1 MLGKVEANK
10 MSWQLLRPRTD
21 SWPSKRR
28 GEVPPS
34 WSIRPRRRGRCA
46 RGQPEVERASLDR
59 EEPPPPPPQPAHR
72 EERPPRLP
80 RALETV
86 QGGAGAAAGRAVG
99 AAPGCPG
106 PEGVPGAGRKEPPR
120 LTHTPPAG
128 DVYTRSSMRC
138 PNMPVGRAYNMT
150 IRAR

>member
-1 MLGKVEANK
+1 MLGKAEANK
-10 MSWQLLRPRTD
+10 MSWQLLRPRPD

-59 EEPPPPPPQPAHR
+59 EEPPPPPPQPTHR

-80 RALETV
+80 RAVEAA
-86 QGGAGAAAGRAVG
+86 QGGARAVEREAVDVAAECAG
-99 AAPGCPG
+99 A
-106 PEGVPGAGRKEPPR
+106 EEVLGARRPEPPR
-120 LTHTPPAG
+120 STHARACA
-128 DVYTRSSMRC
+128 VRACRS
-138 PNMPVGRAYNMT
+138 G
-150 IRAR
+150 ARTT